1 MKTENQINEPG
12 FHIPEIGSYQGEL
25 ELRMT
30 INGQNTYTLKDVASG
45 KTLLILHS
53 GAFDVHNLLEFG
65 NGAILQVSGFLD
77 LGSEPYV
84 MKVDEAIL
92 LKSGNEIHFPAIE
105 LSGKA
110 MAKWYK
116 SAPQKA
122 KTASP
127 ARNSV
132 TASAAAAPAC
142 PANVKAEIEKHVKQI
157 KSSAEK
163 LKKID
168 WKKYATIGGMAIAL
182 ITSTIQAATSA
193 IPIVGPGI
201 AAGLL
206 IAKVTALYK
215 AVSTLNNLEDWAKS
229 ETKLMMDAKSNL
241 EKLKSKYPA
250 CFK

>member
-1 MKTENQINEPG
+1 MKTENQLNEAG

-30 INGQNTYTLKDVASG
+30 INGQNTFSLKDATSG

-65 NGAILQVSGFLD
+65 DGAILQVSGFLD

-92 LKSGNEIHFPAIE
+92 LKSGSEIHFPAIE
-105 LSGKA
+105 LSGKT

-132 TASAAAAPAC
+132 TAAAAAPAC
-142 PANVKAEIEKHVKQI
+142 PANVKSEIEKHVKQI

-168 WKKYATIGGMAIAL
+168 WRKYATIGGMAVAL
-182 ITSTIQAATSA
+182 ITSTIQAATSL
-193 IPIVGPGI
+193 IPIAGPAI
-201 AAGLL
+201 AGGLL

-215 AVSTLNNLEDWAKS
+215 AVSTLNNLEEWAKS
-229 ETKLMMDAKSNL
+229 ETKLMMDAKNNL